1 MARRRER
8 TGPPRPVGRP
18 RVRFPKEARREK
30 GDTVGG
36 CAVLTVPRRGRASVA
51 EPMGLVHQGPRTRG
65 RRLTNWA
72 QICRGERKSVRSKSE
87 KKAPPPPPAAPPP
100 PPLPAPTSDEV
111 DHFDF
116 FDALHAAGPLS
127 HSAVVVPA
135 VDLTNL
141 SAGDPLSLDA
151 LLPELVELGRLPDL
165 SELEALAEMRGVRS
179 GCFSLRIVPQQAFRE
194 RLAAELGSLRKRR
207 VVRVRLRPTGVG
219 LHLGCGGAMKT
230 ANAKIGA
237 GKC

>member
-1 MARRRER
+1 
-8 TGPPRPVGRP
+8 
-18 RVRFPKEARREK
+18 
-30 GDTVGG
+30 
-36 CAVLTVPRRGRASVA
+36 
-51 EPMGLVHQGPRTRG
+51 MGLVHKGPRTRG

-87 KKAPPPPPAAPPP
+87 KKAPARRRRRRR

-135 VDLTNL
+135 VDLTDL

-165 SELEALAEMRGVRS
+165 SELEALAETRSVRS

-230 ANAKIGA
+230 ANATIGA